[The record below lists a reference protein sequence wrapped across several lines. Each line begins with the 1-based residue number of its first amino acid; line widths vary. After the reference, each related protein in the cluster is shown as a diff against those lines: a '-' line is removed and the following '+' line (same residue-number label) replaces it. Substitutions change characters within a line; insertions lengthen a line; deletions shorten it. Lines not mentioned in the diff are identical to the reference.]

1 MNTICY
7 SIPHISCS
15 NCEMHIQKALM
26 ALEGVKKVDVD
37 IAGKS
42 ITVEF
47 DFPATDLQLRAVL
60 IEIGYPA
67 A

>member
-1 MNTICY
+1 MNNVCY
-7 SIPHISCS
+7 SVPNISCDH
-15 NCEMHIQKALM
+15 CVMHIQKALQP
-26 ALEGVKKVDVD
+26 LDGVKKVDVD
-37 IAGKS
+37 IANKS

>member
-1 MNTICY
+1 MR
-7 SIPHISCS
+7 
-15 NCEMHIQKALM
+15 IQKALQ

-37 IAGKS
+37 IPGKS

-47 DFPATDLQLRAVL
+47 DFPATDLQLRAAL
-60 IEIGYPA
+60 AEIGYPA

>member
-1 MNTICY
+1 MNTVCY
-7 SIPHISCS
+7 SVPNISCS
-15 NCEMHIQKALM
+15 HCEMHIQKALL
-26 ALEGVKKVDVD
+26 AVEGVKTVDVD
-37 IAGKS
+37 IPGKS

-47 DFPATDLQLRAVL
+47 GFPATDLQLRAVL